1 MCFNVKKGWNTA
13 EWNHPGNDIPN
24 PHASSES
31 AAINGDG
38 TRIAIGSNITVTDN
52 PGLLAI
58 FGYKGNAIKNDSWE
72 QAFETIFSS
81 GLSIHD
87 NGYGHGVEITVDGKI
102 LAVTSMHQTC
112 QDENRN
118 HCSTGT
124 AKNFAEIFS
133 CDGNIYAS
141 VLKGDL
147 YEQIKAAAFF
157 GVHGNNVDSKLL
169 SVASRYLLSSYA
181 DTIKNFL
188 DQKNRTRVQMKICQ
202 TMHLPQKA
210 QVKID

>member
-81 GLSIHD
+81 GLSIND
-87 NGYGHGVEITVDGKI
+87 NGFGHGVEMTVNGKI

-112 QDENRN
+112 QDENRS

-124 AKNFAEIFS
+124 AKLFAEIFS
-133 CDGNIYAS
+133 CDGNIHAS
-141 VLKGDL
+141 VPKGDL
-147 YEQIKAAAFF
+147 YEQIIKAAAFF
-157 GVHGNNVDSKLL
+157 GVHGNTYVDNKLL
-169 SVASRYLLSSYA
+169 SVASRDLQSSYN
-181 DTIKNFL
+181 TIKMYNSLSELF
-188 DQKNRTRVQMKICQ
+188 V
-202 TMHLPQKA
+202 
-210 QVKID
+210 